1 MLNKLKTELK
11 KLSNPVQAQILSR
24 FFKTWKGEYGEWDR
38 FLWIKVPAQ
47 RELSK
52 KYVDLNFQD
61 LQDLLNSTIHEHRLV
76 ALLILIQKYIK
87 SDSEIKNQ
95 IFNFYLKNSKRIN
108 NRDLVDLSAPN
119 IVWNQIIASDK
130 SILYK
135 LAKSSNLREK
145 RISIIATYTF
155 IKNNQFEDT
164 LKIAEILLQDPHDLI
179 QKAVWRM
186 LREIWKRNQKEEE
199 SFLKKH
205 YKTMPRTM
213 LRYAIEKFEEKLRQK
228 YLKGLI

>member
-205 YKTMPRTM
+205 YKKMPRTM